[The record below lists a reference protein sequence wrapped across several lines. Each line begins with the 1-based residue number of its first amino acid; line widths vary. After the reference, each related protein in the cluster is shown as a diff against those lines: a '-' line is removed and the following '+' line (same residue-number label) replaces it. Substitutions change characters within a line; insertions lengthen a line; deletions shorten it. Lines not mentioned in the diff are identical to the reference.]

1 MVPDQHDGDFLSG
14 RQQLQPKGLRDRYQA
29 MLRVGVQCMALLEG
43 EPGLKAGQILVNS
56 TLRILSFRVVVAASR
71 VLAELVDPR
80 DFTFPDILDKDL
92 QVY

>member
-1 MVPDQHDGDFLSG
+1 M
-14 RQQLQPKGLRDRYQA
+14 
-29 MLRVGVQCMALLEG
+29 
-43 EPGLKAGQILVNS
+43 VNS

-92 QVY
+92 QVYKVSIF